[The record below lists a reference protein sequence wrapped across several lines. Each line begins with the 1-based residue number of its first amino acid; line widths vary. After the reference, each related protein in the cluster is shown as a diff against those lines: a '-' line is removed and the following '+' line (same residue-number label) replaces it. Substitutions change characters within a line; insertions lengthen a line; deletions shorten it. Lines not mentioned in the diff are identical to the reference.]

1 MTENIIEFNL
11 NSCLKEAIKLNASDI
26 HLRSGDVPIIRNG
39 SALTRLD
46 MPILTERDLGNIIQ
60 TILPK
65 GLRNK
70 ASYAYDLDFSYE
82 IKDVSRFRVNLCR
95 QMGHTSL
102 VFRVIPLAV
111 KSFADL
117 NLPALLAKFADFQNG
132 IILVT
137 GPTGCGKSTTIASLV
152 EYINQ
157 TRQKHIITI
166 EDPVEYVY
174 QSKNSLITQRQVGL
188 DTESF
193 YHGIKYAMRQDPD
206 ILVIGEIRDR
216 ETVDAALQA
225 AETGH
230 LVLATLHTNDAISTV
245 NRLINMLDTK
255 NREYTRHQVAG
266 TLRAT
271 ISQRLINT
279 TDGKGKL
286 PACEVMVATS
296 TVEDLIRKNEL
307 DKIYELIKYGQYTD
321 MLTMNHSLNLLASG
335 KLISQQ
341 DAIMNSN
348 RPTELQ
354 QMLKGAYHG
363 TRE

>member
-1 MTENIIEFNL
+1 MSENITEFEL
-11 NSCLKEAIKLNASDI
+11 DSCLKKAIELNASDV
-26 HLRSGDVPIIRNG
+26 HLRSGDAPIIRRG
-39 SALTRLD
+39 TALTRLD
-46 MPILTERDLGNIIQ
+46 IPILTERDLGNVIE

-65 GLRNK
+65 GLKNK

-82 IKDVSRFRVNLCR
+82 INGFSRFRVNLCR

-102 VFRVIPLAV
+102 VFRIIPLII
-111 KSFADL
+111 KSFANL
-117 NLPALLAKFADFQNG
+117 NLPALLAKFTDFPNG
-132 IILVT
+132 IILIT

-174 QSKNSLITQRQVGL
+174 KSKNSLITQRQVGL

-206 ILVIGEIRDR
+206 ILVIGEIRDL
-216 ETVDAALQA
+216 ETVSAALQA

-230 LVLATLHTNDAISTV
+230 LVFATLHTNDAISTV
-245 NRLINMLDTK
+245 NRLINMFDTT
-255 NREYTRHQVAG
+255 NREYIRHQVAG

-271 ISQRLINT
+271 VSQKLINKA
-279 TDGKGKL
+279 DGKGKL
-286 PACEVMVATS
+286 PACEVMISTS
-296 TVEDLIRKNEL
+296 TIEELIRKNEL
-307 DKIYELIKYGQYTD
+307 ENIYELIKHGQYTD
-321 MLTMNHSLNLLASG
+321 MLTMNHSLNLLASRN
-335 KLISQQ
+335 LISQK